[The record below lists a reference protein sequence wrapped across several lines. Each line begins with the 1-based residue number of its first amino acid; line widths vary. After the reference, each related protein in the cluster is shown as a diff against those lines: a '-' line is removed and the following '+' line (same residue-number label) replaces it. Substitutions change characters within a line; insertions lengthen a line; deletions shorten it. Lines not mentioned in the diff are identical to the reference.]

1 MATQARQVFYV
12 EDPSDARWSIE
23 LTPPQRDCEDQPND
37 DELGDIML
45 HCQGVP
51 SDMPNIDGVRDDEDK
66 EVGGV
71 EIHGLEKPKQQR
83 KREPTVR
90 TELLILSQEIPMARH
105 GHFWSL
111 ASFPLPLPQPLP
123 EIHDM
128 ERVSKKILS
137 KGLTTSPTRLV
148 IPSDYAVI
156 SGSDPVGSLHHV
168 CVIKVVISKDTHVV
182 LKCITRNACSL
193 MILVVELVVEISYL
207 EIWST
212 SPNSKKKTR
221 GEGPKTRWL
230 QKGLVAQL
238 EKQVSARLAAEGGRG
253 SSGSGLAKKGLA
265 QLKAPSGRA
274 GVGGR
279 AKRRAGVQAS
289 RGGWVAKRARGR
301 IAKRVR
307 GWATS
312 RGRIAKRARD
322 FTRRGLRRRGVGW
335 RSTVDWAAGDA
346 SLTAWRREFDDLE
359 ARGEAG
365 RIGAGRLGC
374 SVKTSTAAAA
384 DTLKDLGLGF
394 TLEEKAAFIIHSRSK
409 KSILKTA
416 GTTFRQFKHW
426 LTKRHILPFKNEL
439 ELLKR
444 PPDMYCYIEKKSGKN
459 LLDLDYVHILRTKE
473 NFKKRDERRIS
484 ITIDFQEKKNIP
496 SEESEL
502 DRASMWK
509 KARVDKKG

>member
-207 EIWST
+207 EIWLT
-212 SPNSKKKTR
+212 SPNSKKK
-221 GEGPKTRWL
+221 
-230 QKGLVAQL
+230 
-238 EKQVSARLAAEGGRG
+238 
-253 SSGSGLAKKGLA
+253 
-265 QLKAPSGRA
+265 
-274 GVGGR
+274 
-279 AKRRAGVQAS
+279 
-289 RGGWVAKRARGR
+289 
-301 IAKRVR
+301 
-307 GWATS
+307 
-312 RGRIAKRARD
+312 
-322 FTRRGLRRRGVGW
+322 RGLRRRGVGW